1 MKVNQIETN
10 NTNMTAPTQA
20 AMLKYGLGVYAS
32 PRVQQDNFQ
41 LSMAPTVKKNAI
53 KAAFENFL
61 LKHNQNALLERYMT
75 PEAVKKMLNAAPV
88 VSSILKEKGVNAEA
102 CVENLRKIKDT
113 HVGTT
118 VEYANA
124 IANELNLSKEDKKA
138 VHLGSLFHDFG
149 KIMMPDEILN
159 KQGQLD
165 SRERA
170 IIDTHSRI
178 GYELLKRTGMDAQAL
193 SIVRNHHR
201 AASMTKDFLPKV
213 VSAAD
218 VYSALTEK
226 RCYKEPM
233 TSAQAFEVMDSFVE
247 TGKLDE
253 TCVNALKK
261 YIGEQ
266 ERKAA

>member
-10 NTNMTAPTQA
+10 NMTAPTQA

-41 LSMAPTVKKNAI
+41 LSLAPAVRKNAI
-53 KAAFENFL
+53 KTAFENFL

-75 PEAVKKMLNAAPV
+75 PDAVKKMLNAAPV
-88 VSSILKEKGVNAEA
+88 VKAILQEKGVNAEA

-118 VEYANA
+118 VEFANA
-124 IANELNLSKEDKKA
+124 IADELNLSKEDKRA

-149 KIMMPDEILN
+149 KIMMPDAVLN

-165 SRERA
+165 ARERA

-178 GYELLKRTGMDAQAL
+178 GYELLKSTGMDAQAL

-201 AASMTKDFLPKV
+201 AASMTTDFLPKV

-233 TSAQAFEVMDSFVE
+233 SSEQAFAIMDSFVE
-247 TGKLDE
+247 NGKLDE

-261 YIGEQ
+261 YINKD
-266 ERKAA
+266 RKAA